1 MIALMPMKAH
11 SERVPNKNMRSFLGR
26 PLYNFVLEEL
36 LGSIYIKKIV
46 INTDSE
52 DIKNDVFG
60 LKNEKIR
67 IIDRPKEICGDFV
80 GMNDIIKYDL
90 SVTNSDYYLQTHA
103 TNPLLTSDI
112 IDKAIEVYFEKMDDY
127 DSLFSVTKIQSRLYD
142 KKGCP
147 INHDLG
153 ALKRT
158 QDLDPIYEE
167 NSNLYIFSR
176 KSFFVSENKRIGKN
190 PQMFIIDK
198 MGAIDID
205 EEDDFELA
213 EILYKFKKPI

>member
-11 SERVPNKNMRSFLGR
+11 SERVPNKNIRPFLGR

-36 LGSIYIKKIV
+36 LESLYIKRIV

-52 DIKNDVFG
+52 AIKADILG

-103 TNPLLTSDI
+103 TNPLLTSDL
-112 IDKAIEVYFEKMDDY
+112 IDKAIEVYFKKISDY

-142 KKGCP
+142 KNGYP

-153 ALKRT
+153 ELKRT
-158 QDLDPIYEE
+158 QDLEPIYEE
-167 NSNLYIFSR
+167 NSNLYVFSK
-176 KSFFVSENKRIGKN
+176 KSFYMSENNRIGKN
-190 PQMFIIDK
+190 PQIFIMDK
-198 MGAIDID
+198 KNAIDID
-205 EEDDFELA
+205 EEEDFQLA
-213 EILYKFKKPI
+213 EILYKYKKSI